1 MTGNMVFHAGML
13 MPLDEARAFQDAA
26 LDVGIA
32 LEDGVRVFDA
42 LVTLLNN
49 DELKPLE
56 IEAIIRLAGRGFRA
70 VSETSGNTL
79 STLYDRL
86 RWSVEECQADICKF
100 EAQEQQRAEAMAK
113 GKADAA

>member
-1 MTGNMVFHAGML
+1 MAGNMVFHAGML
-13 MPLDEARAFQDAA
+13 MPLDEARAFQDAT

-32 LEDGVRVFDA
+32 LEDGARVFDA

-56 IEAIIRLAGRGFRA
+56 IEAIIRLVGRGFRA
-70 VSETSGNTL
+70 VSDTSGNTL
-79 STLYDRL
+79 ATLYDRL

-100 EAQEQQRAEAMAK
+100 EEQEQQRAEAMAK

>member
-1 MTGNMVFHAGML
+1 MAGNMVFHAGML

-42 LVTLLNN
+42 IVKLLNA
-49 DELKPLE
+49 DELEPLE

-70 VSETSGNTL
+70 VSDTSGDTL

-86 RWSVEECQADICKF
+86 RWSVEECEAGIRKF
-100 EAQEQQRAEAMAK
+100 EEHERQRAEAMAK
-113 GKADAA
+113 GEADAA